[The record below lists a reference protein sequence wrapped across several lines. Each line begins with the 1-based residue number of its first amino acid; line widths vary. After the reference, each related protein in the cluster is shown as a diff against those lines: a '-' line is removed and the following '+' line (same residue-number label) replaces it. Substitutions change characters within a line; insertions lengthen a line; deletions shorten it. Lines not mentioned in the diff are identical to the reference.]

1 MRAFYILDHPEGT
14 SLEAREVPMP
24 EPGPKQLLI
33 RVHATALNR
42 GELTSAYAGPG
53 GAARPGGA
61 EAAGEVVAA
70 GREAKGFAPGTRV
83 MGRLKGGFA
92 EYALLD
98 VGEAMVVPE
107 RLGWEEAATVPI
119 VFLVTYDMLE
129 TYGRLARGEWVLITA
144 VSSGV
149 GVASLQLAKAIG
161 AMVIGTSGSAAKLD
175 KLGGLGL
182 DAGIATRG
190 DFVDEVLRITDKHG
204 ADLAINNVGGT
215 VFPAL
220 VRAAAYRGRIATVG
234 YVDGTLHA
242 DIDLGAVHSKRL
254 EIFGVSNRQR
264 SAEERAL
271 TVDGFTRDSLP
282 FLADGTIRPLVDRI
296 FDFDA
301 LPEAKAYFDTCA
313 HVGKIAVRL

>member
-1 MRAFYILDHPEGT
+1 MRAFYVLDRPDGT
-14 SLEAREVPMP
+14 TLEAREVATP
-24 EPGPKQLLI
+24 EPGPGQLLI
-33 RVHATALNR
+33 RVRASALNR
-42 GELTSAYAGPG
+42 GELTSLYAGAAG
-53 GAARPGGA
+53 TARPGGA
-61 EAAGEVVAA
+61 EAAGEVVAP
-70 GREAKGFAPGTRV
+70 GSEARRFAPGTRV

-98 VGEAMVVPE
+98 AGEAMIVPE

-119 VFLVTYDMLE
+119 VFLVAYDMLV
-129 TYGRLARGEWVLITA
+129 TYGRLARGEWVLIAA

-149 GVASLQLAKAIG
+149 GVASLQLAKAMC
-161 AMVIGTSGSAAKLD
+161 AKVIGTSGSGAKLA
-175 KLGGLGL
+175 KLRSLDL

-190 DFVDEVLRITDKHG
+190 DFVDEVMRITGKHG

-242 DIDLGAVHSKRL
+242 DLDLGALHAKRL
-254 EIFGVSNRQR
+254 ELFGVSNRLR
-264 SAEERAL
+264 TAEERAL
-271 TVDGFTRDSLP
+271 TVAGFTRDSLP
-282 FLADGTIRPLVDRI
+282 FLADGTIRPLIDRT

-301 LPEAKAYFDTCA
+301 LPQAKAYFDTNT
-313 HVGKIAVRL
+313 HVGKIAIRL